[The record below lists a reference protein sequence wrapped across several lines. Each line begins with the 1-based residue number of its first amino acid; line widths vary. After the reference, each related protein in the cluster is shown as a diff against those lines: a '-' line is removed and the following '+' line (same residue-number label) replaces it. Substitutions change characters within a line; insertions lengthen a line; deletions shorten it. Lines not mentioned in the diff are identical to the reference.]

1 MASLSISTLCRYM
14 TLFVDKFIQTLPQ
27 SPPYHLLSQWH
38 SLKSLLKSVP
48 IPLESL
54 HNQLSD
60 MIGCERKASLDFLEK
75 IMNPIPNTT
84 PPYINFDAYDE
95 KLKEELKGIKEESP
109 RQTVGKSINK
119 ISPMS
124 NQASMKNKPNLF
136 NDVTETTEILLNG
149 ELKEESPRLT
159 MGKNNKKESPQF
171 QPKKRPANIM
181 VDLEIL
187 SKPVPNKGN
196 YRSNTMTTFQ
206 TPQHQLHKT
215 PLNPFLALQNKHKRT
230 ENYKRSDDLSELLYK
245 QEEDP
250 KRKFTDYGE
259 SPMMGKSNN
268 QEFRTAQPKSYWALK
283 VFYARNDKISVKSPT
298 PRTRNSWKKQKT

>member
-1 MASLSISTLCRYM
+1 MNSYLLARYCIV
-14 TLFVDKFIQTLPQ
+14 FFDKFLQSFPQ
-27 SPPYHLLSQWH
+27 IPPVSLTKWH
-38 SLKSLLKSVP
+38 SFRAILKGIP
-48 IPLESL
+48 ISLESL
-54 HNQLSD
+54 HNQVVDLFEKD
-60 MIGCERKASLDFLEK
+60 KNVPLEFLE
-75 IMNPIPNTT
+75 
-84 PPYINFDAYDE
+84 
-95 KLKEELKGIKEESP
+95 
-109 RQTVGKSINK
+109 
-119 ISPMS
+119 
-124 NQASMKNKPNLF
+124 
-136 NDVTETTEILLNG
+136 EILKPKITINNILNLEPSSQNINLNG

-283 VFYARNDKISVKSPT
+283 VFYARNDKISVKSRT

>member
-136 NDVTETTEILLNG
+136 NDVTETTEILTKVTELPQQNPYFLKKRPTMLNDIPEKIG
-149 ELKEESPRLT
+149 LGGRVPPLQKPGNHRSNTGYFITPQHRNFPNPFLPFHREKQQENFDNNSVNYKLDGSFRIEKDDEIREI
-159 MGKNNKKESPQF
+159 NNKTARDYWEKESP
-171 QPKKRPANIM
+171 I
-181 VDLEIL
+181 I
-187 SKPVPNKGN
+187 SK
-196 YRSNTMTTFQ
+196 NTFGDGVG
-206 TPQHQLHKT
+206 
-215 PLNPFLALQNKHKRT
+215 
-230 ENYKRSDDLSELLYK
+230 Y
-245 QEEDP
+245 
-250 KRKFTDYGE
+250 
-259 SPMMGKSNN
+259 MGFSIKVM
-268 QEFRTAQPKSYWALK
+268 K
-283 VFYARNDKISVKSPT
+283 VFLFF
-298 PRTRNSWKKQKT
+298 KTIILKFFVNK